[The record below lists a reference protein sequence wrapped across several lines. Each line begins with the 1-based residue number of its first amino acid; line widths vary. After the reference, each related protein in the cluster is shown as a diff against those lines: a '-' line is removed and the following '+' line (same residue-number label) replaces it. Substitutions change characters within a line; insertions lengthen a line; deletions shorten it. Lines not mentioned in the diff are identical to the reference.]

1 MTILPPCA
9 AKLAVAALLAGASL
23 CLPAGAWA
31 QTNQFA
37 PANSPRALRAVHTKD
52 GVVFVPASGNA
63 VETSQANGAI
73 QVQASDTG
81 AVASP
86 VPTLSPDVP
95 AQTGGEAQ
103 SKPKPE
109 GWANIPAYLRPDPR
123 PGWFILPPSGPGYYT
138 ALDCLR
144 GNQREKPPPYP
155 YRNCFYDN
163 DFRYLDEPDGK
174 PVDWLDNLKRMH
186 LGGIFGNCADNW
198 VLSIGG
204 EERIQLK
211 NEIDSRLTARDN
223 NYDLL
228 RTRVYADLWYQ
239 DKVRFYV
246 EYLDA
251 QSYNEDLPPL
261 AIDVDHSD
269 LLDLFVDVKLGD
281 VNGNPIYARVGRQE
295 LLYGSQ
301 RLISTLDWANTRRT
315 FDGAKVFYRSEDLDL
330 DAFWT
335 RPVVVSPSHLDSSD
349 YSRQFAGAIAAY
361 RPQKGQ
367 ELCAYY
373 LYLDSDTK
381 VPFGF
386 TPGGRAG
393 YDINTIGGRYLG
405 DHKIRADACSDHGSF
420 LWDFEG
426 AVQLGDWSNRNYF
439 AGMSSTGIGYQATQR
454 PMQPAFW
461 VYYDFA
467 SGTANPGGTGTFA
480 TFNQL
485 FPFGHYYFGYLDEI
499 GRENIRDL
507 NFQATAFPVKWI
519 TALAQFH
526 IFTLDEPR
534 SPLFGT
540 APGYPI
546 VRSDPTGRAGIDV
559 GQELD
564 LYLNMQLSRHSSL
577 LLGYSKLF
585 SAGFIDKTGP
595 AVSPELY
602 YLQYTLRW

>member
-1 MTILPPCA
+1 MRETMTTISRTGRR
-9 AKLAVAALLAGASL
+9 LALASLLAGASL
-23 CLPAGAWA
+23 WPPSAAPA
-31 QTNQFA
+31 QTTS
-37 PANSPRALRAVHTKD
+37 PASVISPSVLHEVHAKD
-52 GVVFVPASGNA
+52 GPFLPPAPDSSIVP
-63 VETSQANGAI
+63 
-73 QVQASDTG
+73 VQTTNPS
-81 AVASP
+81 AVAGP
-86 VPTLSPDVP
+86 VPTPNPDVQ
-95 AQTGGEAQ
+95 AQTGAEGQGAG
-103 SKPKPE
+103 KAT
-109 GWANIPAYLRPDPR
+109 GWAAIPSYLRPDPR
-123 PGWFILPPSGPGYYT
+123 VGWFLLPPRGTGYYT
-138 ALDCLR
+138 ALDCLK
-144 GNQREKPPPYP
+144 GTEKDNPPPYP
-155 YRNCFYDN
+155 YRNMFYEN
-163 DFRYLDEPDGK
+163 DFRYLDAPDGK
-174 PVDWLDNLKRMH
+174 EVDCLDSLKRMH
-186 LGGIFGNCADNW
+186 LGGLFNSCADNW

-239 DKVRFYV
+239 DKLRFYV

-251 QSYNEDLPPL
+251 QSYNEDLAPL

-269 LLDLFVDVKLGD
+269 LLDLFVDVKLAD
-281 VNGNPIYARVGRQE
+281 VNGNPVYARVGRQE

-315 FDGAKVFYRSEDLDL
+315 FEGAKVFYHSDKFDLDV
-330 DAFWT
+330 FWT
-335 RPVVVSPSHLDSSD
+335 RPVVVSPSHFDTAD
-349 YSRQFAGAIAAY
+349 FSRQFAGMFSTY
-361 RPQKGQ
+361 RPAKGQ
-367 ELCAYY
+367 AIDAYY
-373 LYLDSDTK
+373 LYLDSDTR

-393 YDINTIGGRYLG
+393 YDVNTIGGRYYG
-405 DHKIRADACSDHGSF
+405 DRKIRAGGCTDRGSF

-461 VYYDFA
+461 IYYDFA
-467 SGTANPGGTGTFA
+467 SGTANPTGTGTFS

-485 FPFGHYYFGYLDEI
+485 FPYGHYYFGYLDEV

-507 NFQATAFPVKWI
+507 NFQATAFPTKWI

-540 APGYPI
+540 APGFPI
-546 VRSDPTGRAGIDV
+546 MRSDPTGRAGIDV

-564 LYLNMQLSRHSSL
+564 LLLNMNLGRHSSL

-585 SAGFIDKTGP
+585 SAGFINQTGP

-602 YLQYTLRW
+602 YLQYTFRW